1 MTSTT
6 RLFMEKWM
14 CLGSM
19 GVAGL
24 LALLFLLDI
33 FGLGPFGGAIVVDIF
48 GLMACG
54 LVGFLAYDANKDV
67 T

>member
-1 MTSTT
+1 MLALT

-33 FGLGPFGGAIVVDIF
+33 VGFGPFGQSIMVDIF
-48 GLMACG
+48 GLIASG
-54 LVGFLAYDANKDV
+54 LVLFLAYDANKDV